1 MTFATNATG
10 ASAVERMRIKSD
22 GNILIADTRQIQFY
36 NTDQYIRAS
45 STNDLEVVAGD
56 DINYRSNFSR
66 FFSGSAE
73 HARLTGIG
81 GTSWVVNGSA
91 THLFGVG
98 LTNPSTKLTVKDS
111 QDSSLY
117 SGLKVERS
125 ANTTGAY
132 LNAVGGALNLNTD
145 SSMPLKFR
153 IQNSSMQTINT
164 DGGRAYA
171 ANASGLNMK
180 EYGYNFTAANG
191 VVVDLIENT
200 SNNYPLY
207 QTPFSRFLSDNVSL
221 SPEGFQTTSK
231 TKNGILELKII
242 SNEEN
247 GGFLQLDF
255 STNPF
260 QLRRWVI
267 IDQIGTKIV
276 VTLQNHKFDIDL
288 PASTFRGV
296 PIKTN

>member
-1 MTFATNATG
+1 MNINLKIIIVLFLILINPINSFSNEGVIKAEKWLNDITSMTADFIQV
-10 ASAVERMRIKSD
+10 SSD
-22 GNILIADTRQIQFY
+22 G
-36 NTDQYIRAS
+36 
-45 STNDLEVVAGD
+45 
-56 DINYRSNFSR
+56 
-66 FFSGSAE
+66 GSAE
-73 HARLTGIG
+73 GKIFIKKNHGFRFEYSPPSRLLIVGRG
-81 GTSWVVNGSA
+81 NWVIV
-91 THLFGVG
+91 
-98 LTNPSTKLTVKDS
+98 
-111 QDSSLY
+111 Q
-117 SGLKVERS
+117 
-125 ANTTGAY
+125 
-132 LNAVGGALNLNTD
+132 
-145 SSMPLKFR
+145 
-153 IQNSSMQTINT
+153 
-164 DGGRAYA
+164 
-171 ANASGLNMK
+171 
-180 EYGYNFTAANG
+180 
-191 VVVDLIENT
+191 DLIENT